1 MVPGSTLRYGSSL
14 MRVTLRPR
22 DSRIAAREAA
32 AMPLPSED
40 TTPPVTKTN
49 LVMSMGMLHPGP
61 RRSCHSGSR
70 RAQGRNAMVVKRDY
84 TGPGQGRR
92 RPGVSIGPDVDD
104 AAPQRDQQRLG
115 AVRGV
120 ELGQDALHVRLD
132 CLLADEQPRGDLLVR
147 AAAGE
152 LLQDLEFAR

>member
-49 LVMSMGMLHPGP
+49 LVMSVGLCVEGRGAPVG
-61 RRSCHSGSR
+61 GG
-70 RAQGRNAMVVKRDY
+70 RAHGRNAMVVKRDY
-84 TGPGQGRR
+84 TGGRAMSPRRARPARHSARGRGIHPG
-92 RPGVSIGPDVDD
+92 
-104 AAPQRDQQRLG
+104 
-115 AVRGV
+115 
-120 ELGQDALHVRLD
+120 
-132 CLLADEQPRGDLLVR
+132 
-147 AAAGE
+147 
-152 LLQDLEFAR
+152 